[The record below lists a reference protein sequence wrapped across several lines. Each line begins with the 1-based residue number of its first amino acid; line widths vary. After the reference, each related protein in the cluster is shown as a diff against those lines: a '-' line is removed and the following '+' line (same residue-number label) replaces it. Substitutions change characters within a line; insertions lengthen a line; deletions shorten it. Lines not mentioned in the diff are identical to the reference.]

1 MFRRLNHR
9 DGRTVTFS
17 FQGKTVEARE
27 GDTVAAALLAAQ
39 VPTFR
44 ETPVAGSP
52 RGPYCMMGVCF
63 DCLLTIDG
71 EANRQGCLTLVA
83 DGMTVERQ
91 AGRRILAASGKESD
105 DA

>member
-1 MFRRLNHR
+1 MFKRLGHR
-9 DGRTVTFS
+9 EDRAITLF
-17 FQGKTVEARE
+17 FQGEPIEARE

-39 VPTFR
+39 IQAFR
-44 ETPVAGSP
+44 ETPGTGSP

-63 DCLLTIDG
+63 ECLLTIDG
-71 EANRQGCLTLVA
+71 EANRQGCQVLAT

-91 AGRRILAASGKESD
+91 AGPRVLISPAKGPA